1 MHTDALLG
9 YINKFKDFTVLVVG
23 DVMLDHYVAGKVER
37 LNPEAPVPVL
47 HAQKETDATGGAGN
61 VAKNV
66 AALGAKATLIAVVGK
81 DDTAGVLQ
89 DASQRE
95 GYELTAVVDNGRP
108 TVKKTRFMVG
118 GQQLLRVDF
127 EDTQDVAAA
136 VEKKLIEHIQVA
148 VEEADAI
155 IISDYAKG
163 VVTKQ
168 VAAAAL
174 SAGKKRG
181 ILVAADI
188 KPSRAKFVVGAS
200 LISPNMKEGYEFL
213 GINPLEHGQ
222 MEQQEVADQLNEKMN
237 TDVYLTLGAGGVY
250 VKTSSGVSEQ
260 VTQKHVAQ
268 VFDVS
273 GAGDTFIVAVTLALL
288 AGASPQDAARIGN
301 AASAVVVGK
310 IGSAGVTREELVG
323 MIEHKHE

>member
-23 DVMLDHYVAGKVER
+23 DAMLDHYVTGKVER

-66 AALGAKATLIAVVGK
+66 AALGAKATLIGVVGK
-81 DDTAGVLQ
+81 DDTAGILQ
-89 DASQRE
+89 DAAQRE

-127 EDTQDVAAA
+127 EDTADVLET
-136 VEKKLIEHIQVA
+136 VEKRLIEYIRA
-148 VEEADAI
+148 EAEEADAI

-163 VVTKQ
+163 AVTEK

-181 ILVAADI
+181 ILVAADV

-200 LISPNMKEGYEFL
+200 FISPNMKEGYEFL

-222 MEQQEVADQLNEKMN
+222 MEPQEVAVQLNEKMK

-250 VKTSSGVSEQ
+250 VKTSAGVSEQ
-260 VTQKHVAQ
+260 MTQEHMAQ

-288 AGASPQDAARIGN
+288 SGASPPDAARIGN

-310 IGSAGVTREELVG
+310 IGSVGVTREELVG
-323 MIEHKHE
+323 MIGHTHE

>member
-1 MHTDALLG
+1 MHADALLG
-9 YINKFKDFTVLVVG
+9 YIDKFKDFSVLVVG

-47 HAQKETDATGGAGN
+47 HAQEEKDATGGAGN

-66 AALGAKATLIAVVGK
+66 STLGANATLVGVVGK
-81 DDTAGVLQ
+81 DETAKILRN
-89 DASQRE
+89 AAERE
-95 GYELTAVVDNGRP
+95 GYVMKAVEDSSRP
-108 TVKKTRFMVG
+108 TVRKARFMVG
-118 GQQLLRVDF
+118 SQQLLRVDW
-127 EDTQDVAAA
+127 EDTSNVTEA
-136 VEKKLIEHIQVA
+136 VEKKVIEHIQVA

-174 SAGKKRG
+174 AAGKKRG

-222 MEQQEVADQLNEKMN
+222 MEQQEVAAQLNEKMK

-250 VKTSSGVSEQ
+250 VKTSKGVSEQ
-260 VTQKHVAQ
+260 VPQEHVAQ

-288 AGASPQDAARIGN
+288 AGAPEVEAARIGN
-301 AASAVVVGK
+301 AAAAVAVGK
-310 IGSAGVTREELVG
+310 VGSVGVAKEELLA
-323 MIEHKHE
+323 MIEHKHS